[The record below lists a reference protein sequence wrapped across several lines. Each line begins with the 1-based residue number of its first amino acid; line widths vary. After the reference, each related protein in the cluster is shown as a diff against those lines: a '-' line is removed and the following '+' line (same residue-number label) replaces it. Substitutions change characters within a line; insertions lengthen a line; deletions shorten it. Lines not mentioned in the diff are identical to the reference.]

1 MKRFMLIFVS
11 LILALNGNANAENIT
26 INCDLKKFFT
36 KKNYV
41 SEKIQIPLSQVDA
54 TYKNKEFI
62 ILDFDK
68 KQVIGA
74 SAFIWPEDYK
84 EIIFSDEYVVFKGF
98 GPETE
103 DYFYTDSVLSRYTG
117 ELRQVTKVSNSVAKS
132 KPDEGGYESEKIY
145 QCVKT
150 EKKF

>member
-1 MKRFMLIFVS
+1 MKRFILIFIS

-26 INCDLKKFFT
+26 INCDLKKFFS

-41 SEKIQIPLSQVDA
+41 SKKIQIPLSQVDA

-68 KQVIGA
+68 KKVISA
-74 SAFIWPEDYK
+74 SAFIWPDDYK
-84 EIIFSDEYVVFKGF
+84 EIVFSDEYVVFKGF
-98 GPETE
+98 GPETKS
-103 DYFYTDSVLSRYTG
+103 YFYKDSVLNRYTG
-117 ELRQVTKVSNSVAKS
+117 ELRSVTQPSKSVAES
-132 KPDEGGYESEKIY
+132 RPEDAGYESEQIY

>member
-1 MKRFMLIFVS
+1 MKRFILIFVS
-11 LILALNGNANAENIT
+11 LILALNGNANSENIT
-26 INCDLKKFFT
+26 LNCDLKKFFT
-36 KKNYV
+36 KKNYI
-41 SEKIQIPLSQVDA
+41 SEKIQKPLNQVDS
-54 TYKNKEFI
+54 TYLNTEFI

-68 KQVIGA
+68 QQIINS
-74 SAFIWPEDYK
+74 SAVMWLADYK
-84 EIIFSDEYVVFKGF
+84 EITFNDDYILFKGF

-103 DYFYTDSVLSRYTG
+103 DYFYTDSILSRYTG

-132 KPDEGGYESEKIY
+132 KPEQGGYESEKIY